1 MFSGSGGIGVL
12 VENYK
17 EEQTKTLHRLIKPFL
32 RVGFFFF
39 SFTKFWIVVFFLE
52 ID

>member
-32 RVGFFFF
+32 RVGFFFLVLP
-39 SFTKFWIVVFFLE
+39 SFG
-52 ID
+52 